1 MERLSFADYELK
13 RRLGRGGFG
22 TVFLAQ
28 HISTQQIVAVSHFLC
43 HLPLTTFFFR

>member
-1 MERLSFADYELK
+1 MERLTFVDYELK

-28 HISTQQIVAVSHFLC
+28 HISTQQIVAVSRLVS
-43 HLPLTTFFFR
+43 LLSSL